1 MRRPCIFV
9 ARNSN
14 SVYIQ
19 TYETCPAVGARG
31 EVVYTALTQVEVD
44 KLMLSADLFS
54 FDPDLFSKFVLYFI
68 LLFLSGYFGGLM
80 ARKLG
85 R

>member
-1 MRRPCIFV
+1 MARLCFFV
-9 ARNSN
+9 DGAGGTR
-14 SVYIQ
+14 VQ
-19 TYETCPAVGARG
+19 QLDTCPKTGPDG
-31 EVVYTALTQVEVD
+31 SLVYTALTQVEAD
-44 KLMLSADLFS
+44 KLMLTADLFS